1 MISRKLF
8 EIVMMI
14 GVVDAVDGNILQ
26 VEVTPVPYANA
37 ESTTVT
43 IPDSIVPCDVYEGM
57 TFYIDTDLS
66 SGEMKVTCPVESEPG
81 C

>member
-14 GVVDAVDGNILQ
+14 GVVDAMDGHILQ

-43 IPDSIVPCDVYEGM
+43 IPDSAVPCEVHEGM
-57 TFYIDTDLS
+57 TFYIDTDMS
-66 SGEMKVTCPVESEPG
+66 TGEMKVTCPIESEPG